1 MASYLQVEHISKSYG
16 DKILLNNIS
25 FNINQGD
32 KIALIA
38 PNGSGK
44 STLLSILA
52 GKDSSDMG
60 GEIKFMKDIT
70 IAYLEQDYD
79 FDKEIINVTID
90 TRRDGFG
97 QRDIVHATCTSIIV
111 DEATKG
117 TSYKLSDCNPKI
129 EDNVILFVE
138 E

>member
-79 FDKEIINVTID
+79 SQSN
-90 TRRDGFG
+90 
-97 QRDIVHATCTSIIV
+97 C
-111 DEATKG
+111 
-117 TSYKLSDCNPKI
+117 
-129 EDNVILFVE
+129 
-138 E
+138 